1 MALTPAEASRLATAS
16 AKGVVTSARRV
27 AGHLPKDRWLGPKNR
42 YRTATIN
49 TLEADDKSHTVRERQ
64 LAEYIASSAPLHCC
78 DGWSYLGRAI
88 GCHLHGDPNAA
99 RHLAYYAELRAA
111 MALLATQGIGIF
123 NDRHFVVDQ
132 NAAVTR
138 LCVKKG
144 THQATWE
151 FLEAWANLPQA
162 STLLGNVLQPGGRP
176 MSEWVAA
183 LPGGASWKP
192 LATDWLLTMGL
203 DLRFLSDD
211 RDARNEAS
219 YRPMYLRQLAALP
232 STDAASVAEEMWH
245 LLEPAPPLSFGQLD
259 RHLLRLSLEGAVR
272 STRGPRSLRNAAQL
286 ARLLRTAV
294 DACVDSE
301 SEAALWTT
309 FLLRSDEPDDPKPM
323 SLARQVRQVWE
334 PDHHVA
340 VMARALLL
348 LRVASG
354 ATRQLFVDSGIG
366 FEHLEFWWHPYGEG
380 HGLWDAPPT
389 VTELTD
395 GWADFEAVLQNVRAW
410 LDGSATLDA
419 SYRRLLAEVPR
430 SMTTLTNMELV
441 GLWSLAS

>member
-309 FLLRSDEPDDPKPM
+309 FLLRSDEPDDPRTDVLGSP
-323 SLARQVRQVWE
+323 SAPSVGTRSSRCCYGSGIALAASRKWR
-334 PDHHVA
+334 DTA
-340 VMARALLL
+340 ALRRFRHRFRTSRIL
-348 LRVASG
+348 VASVWRG
-354 ATRQLFVDSGIG
+354 SRFVGCPTDRDRVDRWMGG
-366 FEHLEFWWHPYGEG
+366 FRG
-380 HGLWDAPPT
+380 
-389 VTELTD
+389 
-395 GWADFEAVLQNVRAW
+395 
-410 LDGSATLDA
+410 GSAETFEPGSTGVRRWTL
-419 SYRRLLAEVPR
+419 RIEGFWLRFLEV
-430 SMTTLTNMELV
+430 
-441 GLWSLAS
+441 

>member
-1 MALTPAEASRLATAS
+1 MALTPAEASRLASAS
-16 AKGVVTSARRV
+16 AHGVLTSARRV
-27 AGHLPKDRWLGPKNR
+27 AGHLPGNSWLGARNR
-42 YRTATIN
+42 YRVSTIAI
-49 TLEADDKSHTVRERQ
+49 LEADDKGHTVQQRQ

-78 DGWSYLGRAI
+78 DAWSYLGRAI

-111 MALLATQGIGIF
+111 IALLATQGIGIF
-123 NDRHFVVDQ
+123 NDRHFVIDQ

-138 LCVKKG
+138 LCTKKG
-144 THQATWE
+144 THRATWE
-151 FLEAWANLPQA
+151 VLEAWASLPQA
-162 STLLGNVLQPGGRP
+162 STALGNVLLPGGRP
-176 MSEWVAA
+176 MSDWIAS
-183 LPGGASWKP
+183 LPGGASWQP

-219 YRPMYLRQLAALP
+219 YRPMYLRQLTSLP
-232 STDAASVAEEMWH
+232 SPEAASVAEEMWH
-245 LLEPAPPLSFGQLD
+245 LLEPAPPLSFDRLD

-272 STRGPRSLRNAAQL
+272 STRGPRTLRNAPQF
-286 ARLLRTAV
+286 ARLVEAAV
-294 DACVDSE
+294 RACVDSG
-301 SEAALWTT
+301 SQAGLWTS
-309 FLLRSDEPDDPKPM
+309 FLLRSDEPDDPRTL
-323 SLARQVRQVWE
+323 SLAREVRQVWE

-354 ATRQLFVDSGIG
+354 ATRQLLADSGIG
-366 FEHLEFWWHPYGEG
+366 FDRLAFWWGPYGEG
-380 HGLWDAPPT
+380 RGLWDETPAA
-389 VTELTD
+389 TELTN
-395 GWADFEAVLQNVRAW
+395 GWADFEAVLQDIRAW
-410 LDGSATLDA
+410 LDGSATSDL
-419 SYRRLLAEVPR
+419 SYRRLLTEVPR